1 MAKRRGQKPSLTLTQ
16 LTRLRIIQAQFGVGS
31 DEEEEFYE
39 SVRSK
44 RTEGKERKK
53 GRKVQSHARDRVTL
67 QREHQRTFYLRHKD
81 DETYKAKRKALAHRY
96 WLAKKED
103 VDFKKRR
110 SDYRKAYRDNNEYR
124 KAHREYMRAYRKK
137 KKEKEDG
144 RQGTIQEVV

>member
-1 MAKRRGQKPSLTLTQ
+1 MAKRRGKKPSLTLTQ

-53 GRKVQSHARDRVTL
+53 GRKVQSHARDRKTL
-67 QREHQRTFYLRHKD
+67 QREHQHKFYATHKD
-81 DETYKAKRKALAHRY
+81 DPAFKAKRKDFGRRY
-96 WLAKKED
+96 WIANRDNEE
-103 VDFKKRR
+103 FKKRR
-110 SDYRKAYRDNNEYR
+110 SDYMKAYRDNDEYR
-124 KAHREYMRAYRKK
+124 KAHREYMRAYRQRK
-137 KKEKEDG
+137 KEDG